1 VDPVTAAVLGIAL
14 QSPFTEYNLC
24 FNDDCVKYMCNIA
37 PSYTHE
43 AGVTRVHTPC
53 LPVNIVCQGQSSGA
67 CTVDGITIEQMPNKQ
82 GLIIT
87 GAELNEQAR
96 F

>member
-1 VDPVTAAVLGIAL
+1 MDPASAAVLGIVL
-14 QSPFTEYNLC
+14 QSPFTEYKLC
-24 FNDDCVKYMCNIA
+24 FNDDCVKYMCDIG

-53 LPVNIVCQGQSSGA
+53 LPINIVCRDA
-67 CTVDGITIEQMPNKQ
+67 PAETCTVNGSTIEQMPNKQ

-87 GAELNEQAR
+87 GAELNE
-96 F
+96 